1 MCDEYYITYPS
12 SCFIDCMLN
21 GLDYKMFVDYNG
33 NVDVLDSEEKLQ
45 SINCTK
51 KICEIL
57 LE

>member
-1 MCDEYYITYPS
+1 
-12 SCFIDCMLN
+12 MLN